1 MKKILAMLCMLTCV
15 FGLTACGGTALDA
28 VTVDK
33 ATAASMLS
41 TDFVV
46 PYMLYAYYGGE
57 GSEAAA
63 TAAFH
68 QQHYN
73 VHELEAVTED
83 NLNAALQMA
92 TSNYGYSYGVDSIDV
107 KGNAILNG
115 IVSFSGSYSGLG
127 DVTSID
133 RQNVSYKVSGDEI
146 IVTVPITGS
155 VTDKKGNPKTAEIEV
170 IFTNDIF
177 LTVESCTLNIDQT
190 IGELMGKA
198 AMDTVMGIGTVF
210 SILILISL
218 IIWALG
224 GIPKLQ
230 EKLSGRKKKEEA
242 QAALAADSTAV
253 QAVVEEGSDDLELI
267 AVIAAAIAASEGG
280 SGTDG
285 FVVRSIRKRR

>member
-1 MKKILAMLCMLTCV
+1 MKKLLAMLCMLTCV
-15 FGLTACGGTALDA
+15 FGLTACGETALDA
-28 VTVDK
+28 VTTDK
-33 ATAASMLS
+33 ATAATLLS

-92 TSNYGYSYGVDSIDV
+92 TNNYGYSYGVDSIDV
-107 KGNAILNG
+107 EGNAILNG
-115 IVSFSGSYSGLG
+115 IVSLNGAYSDLG
-127 DVTSID
+127 DVTLID

-146 IVTVPITGS
+146 IVTVPVTGS
-155 VTDKKGNPKTAEIEV
+155 VKDKKGNPKTAEIEV

-177 LTVESCTLNIDQT
+177 LTVESCTLNVDQT

-198 AMDTVMGIGTVF
+198 AMDTVMGMGTVF

-230 EKLSGRKKKEEA
+230 EKLSGKKKEA
-242 QAALAADSTAV
+242 VQTAPAAGSTAV
-253 QAVVEEGSDDLELI
+253 QTVVEESGDDLELI
-267 AVIAAAIAASEGG
+267 AVIAAAIAASEGAA
-280 SGTDG
+280 GTDG

>member
-1 MKKILAMLCMLTCV
+1 MKKLLAMLCMLTCV
-15 FGLTACGGTALDA
+15 FGLTACGETAVDA
-28 VTVDK
+28 VTADK
-33 ATAASMLS
+33 AAAATLLS

-68 QQHYN
+68 QQYYN

-92 TSNYGYSYGVDSIDV
+92 TNNYGYSYGVDSIDV
-107 KGNAILNG
+107 EGNAILNG
-115 IVSFSGSYSGLG
+115 IVSLNGAYSDLG
-127 DVTSID
+127 DVTLID

-146 IVTVPITGS
+146 IVTVPVTGS
-155 VTDKKGNPKTAEIEV
+155 VTDKKGNPKTAKIEV

-177 LTVESCTLNIDQT
+177 LTVESCTMNVDQT
-190 IGELMGKA
+190 IGELVGKA
-198 AMDTVMGIGTVF
+198 AMDTVMGMGTVF
-210 SILILISL
+210 AILILISL

-230 EKLSGRKKKEEA
+230 EKLAGRKKEA
-242 QAALAADSTAV
+242 VQAAPAADSAAV
-253 QAVVEEGSDDLELI
+253 QAVVEESGDDLELI
-267 AVIAAAIAASEGG
+267 AVIAAAIAASEGAA
-280 SGTDG
+280 GTDG

>member
-1 MKKILAMLCMLTCV
+1 MKKLLAMLCMLTCV
-15 FGLTACGGTALDA
+15 FGLTACGETALDA
-28 VTVDK
+28 VTADK

-41 TDFVV
+41 ADFVV
-46 PYMLYAYYGGE
+46 PYMLYAYYGSE
-57 GSEAAA
+57 DSEAAA

-83 NLNAALQMA
+83 NLNAALQVA
-92 TSNYGYSYGVDSIDV
+92 TGNYGYSYGVDTIDV
-107 KGNAILNG
+107 EGNAILNG

-127 DVTSID
+127 DVVID
-133 RQNVSYKVSGDEI
+133 RQNISYKVSGDEI
-146 IVTVPITGS
+146 IVTVPVIGS
-155 VTDKKGNPKTAEIEV
+155 VTDKEGNPKTAEIEV

-198 AMDTVMGIGTVF
+198 AMDTVMGMGTVF
-210 SILILISL
+210 LILILISL

-230 EKLSGRKKKEEA
+230 EKLSGKQKKEA
-242 QAALAADSTAV
+242 VQAAPAADSTAV
-253 QAVVEEGSDDLELI
+253 QTVVEENGDDLELI
-267 AVIAAAIAASEGG
+267 AVIAAAIAASEGAA
-280 SGTDG
+280 GTDG